1 MKIAKVLNNN
11 VVTVIDEQQKELV
24 IMGRGIAFK
33 KTQAMRLKR
42 GKSRK
47 FSSLKVPRFPV
58 N

>member
-33 KTQAMRLKR
+33 KAQAMRLMK
-42 GKSRK
+42 GISRK
-47 FSSLKVPRFPV
+47 SLSLKAPRFPA